1 MLITKANSEP
11 FAIITTHMLES
22 FFGSQI
28 IYGEK
33 IGFIGLGKLGMP
45 CAEAIRKKGFH
56 VAGYDIED
64 KRSDLV
70 EIRES
75 IEDLC
80 RDRDIVFVAT
90 PTPHEEGYDGSEPT
104 SQKEVKD
111 FNYDSVKKVL
121 TKCNRHM
128 GLTQSLV
135 LISTVLPGT
144 IRRELAPLVTN
155 VKLLYNPYL
164 IAMGTVAEDMIS
176 PEMIMIGTKKGVYE
190 TATKAQQLESFYLQ
204 VCDNMPRIEFG
215 TWEEIEAMKIFYNTF
230 ISNKIALVNMIQ
242 DVAHKLGHMDV
253 DKVTQAMAKSTKR
266 IVSSAYMKAGMGDGG
281 TCHPRDN
288 IALRWLAKDL
298 GLGYDMFE
306 SIMTAREKQ
315 AETMAKA
322 ILEHGKA
329 VWFSSDTY
337 KPGTELIDGSYSL
350 LVQHYVKKHGG
361 TLANGFDTPVQV
373 IVRVHESDDFTA
385 DDKTII
391 FDPWRSYPKAN
402 NVIYYGKYNEVL
414 GETNK

>member
-1 MLITKANSEP
+1 
-11 FAIITTHMLES
+11 MLES
-22 FFGSQI
+22 FFGRPI
-28 IYGEK
+28 IYGER

-70 EIRES
+70 EMRDS

-80 RDRDIVFVAT
+80 RDRDIIFVAT
-90 PTPHEEGYDGSEPT
+90 PTPHEDGYDGREPT
-104 SQKEVKD
+104 SHKEVKD
-111 FNYDSVKKVL
+111 FNYDSLKQVL
-121 TKCNRHM
+121 TKCNKNM
-128 GLTQSLV
+128 GVTQSLV

-164 IAMGTVAEDMIS
+164 IAMGTVADDMIK

-190 TATKAQQLESFYLQ
+190 TAHKAQQLEAFYNQ
-204 VCDNMPRIEFG
+204 VCDDYPRVEFG

-242 DVAHKLGHMDV
+242 DVAHKLGNMDV
-253 DKVTQAMAKSTKR
+253 DKVTQALAKSTKR
-266 IVSSAYMKAGMGDGG
+266 IVSPAYMKAGMGDGG
-281 TCHPRDN
+281 ACHPRDN

-306 SIMTAREKQ
+306 SIMTAREQQ
-315 AETMAKA
+315 AENMAKA
-322 ILEHGKA
+322 ILEHGKN
-329 VWFSSDTY
+329 VWFSSDSY
-337 KPGTELIDGSYSL
+337 KPGTKMVDGSYSL
-350 LVQHYVKKHGG
+350 LVQHYIVKHGG
-361 TLANGFDTPVQV
+361 QLANGIDTPVEV
-373 IVRVHESDDFTA
+373 IVRVHESDQFTT

-391 FDPWRSYPKAN
+391 FDPWRSYPKAA
-402 NVIYYGKYNEVL
+402 VSYTHLTLPTILRV
-414 GETNK
+414 